1 MGKQNRPRCDAAN
14 AAFHMGL
21 FCLPDVP
28 KNESGLIQSISMGKS
43 ICHNW
48 VTVLGIW
55 NRSNDFFRLAVGD
68 SCLTRE
74 ECPCYMEGGS
84 VLRPGDLLRD
94 DCVTM

>member
-1 MGKQNRPRCDAAN
+1 MKIS
-14 AAFHMGL
+14 
-21 FCLPDVP
+21 PDVP
-28 KNESGLIQSISMGKS
+28 KMEVDSSNQLAWESPFVTSGLLCWGS
-43 ICHNW
+43 
-48 VTVLGIW
+48 GI
-55 NRSNDFFRLAVGD
+55 RSNDFFRLAVGD